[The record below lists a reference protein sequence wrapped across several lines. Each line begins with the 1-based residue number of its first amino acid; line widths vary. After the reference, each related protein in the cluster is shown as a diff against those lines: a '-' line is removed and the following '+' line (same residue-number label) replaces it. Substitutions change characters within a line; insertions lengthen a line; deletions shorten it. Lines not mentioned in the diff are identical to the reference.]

1 MNLICINCPKGCH
14 MIVEEVDG
22 EVKVS
27 GNSCPRGVI
36 YATNELKNPLRTL
49 TTTVAV
55 ESKDHRRLPVISSS
69 PLPKG
74 KLLDVMKQLKG
85 VEVKAPVHMGDV
97 IVKDVLGLNA
107 DIIASKSIEQ

>member
-55 ESKDHRRLPVISSS
+55 KSKDHRRLPVISSS

>member
-85 VEVKAPVHMGDV
+85 VEVKAPVHIGDV

>member
-55 ESKDHRRLPVISSS
+55 ESKDHHRLPVISSS